1 VEGDPV
7 NEREQRGT
15 RRPRAGAEAPTQE
28 EQPPSGGQTPE
39 AQTQETQPPD
49 GGQTPEVQTQEEP
62 EERAEDELPV
72 ERLLGD
78 DAELLVAAPGHEVA
92 GALAYAG
99 IDKTN
104 ITVAEVEQALEDFR
118 SFVPNDSTHLPEDQ
132 EA

>member
-7 NEREQRGT
+7 NESEQRGT
-15 RRPRAGAEAPTQE
+15 RRPRAGAEAP
-28 EQPPSGGQTPE
+28 
-39 AQTQETQPPD
+39 
-49 GGQTPEVQTQEEP
+49 TQEEP